1 MSKINSYYETFLREI
16 FYKNKDFADIVIDV
30 YEKDVKQRRYIE
42 NVLDDYINGCAR
54 YLAYKRL
61 KTWIIEP
68 EIKASK
74 KVAKKSAY
82 LDEEFKEKMR

>member
-1 MSKINSYYETFLREI
+1 MTTYYEAFLRRDI
-16 FYKNKDFADIVIDV
+16 FYLNEEYADIVLDV

-42 NVLDDYINGCAR
+42 NVLDDYINGGPR

-61 KTWIIEP
+61 KTWIVEP